1 MPTTEILDALKNDIV
16 NLNFDLIVK
25 DAKRAMDAGINPLR
39 AITEGMAVGMQ
50 IVGEKFESGEYFLSE
65 LIVAGA
71 VMKEG
76 MEVINPH
83 LAGERSQHL
92 GKVVMAAVEGDHHD
106 IGKHIV
112 MTLLIARGFEVIDLG
127 TDVPTETI
135 INAVIKNTPNV
146 IGLSAL
152 LTVTMPK
159 MREVIEAL
167 TKAGIRD
174 KVKVIVGGTPVTSEY
189 AKDIGADHRAAN
201 AVEGVKKCV
210 EWMTQKSGE

>member
-1 MPTTEILDALKNDIV
+1 LSTTEILNALKNDIV
-16 NLNFDLIVK
+16 NQNFDLIVH

-83 LAGERSQHL
+83 LTDERSQHL

-112 MTLLIARGFEVIDLG
+112 MTLLVARGFEVIDLG
-127 TDVPTETI
+127 TDVPTEKI
-135 INAVIKNTPNV
+135 VEAVIKNTPNV

-167 TKAGIRD
+167 TDAGIRD
-174 KVKVIVGGTPVTSEY
+174 KVKVIVGGTPVTSEF
-189 AKDIGADHRAAN
+189 AKDIGADHRAAD

-210 EWMTQKSGE
+210 EWMTQQNGE

>member
-1 MPTTEILDALKNDIV
+1 MSTSEILDALKNDIV
-16 NLNFDLIVK
+16 NLDFDLIVK
-25 DAKRAMDAGINPLR
+25 DAKRAMDAGIDPLR
-39 AITEGMAVGMQ
+39 AIADGMAVGMQ
-50 IVGEKFESGEYFLSE
+50 IVGEKFESGEYFLSD

-83 LAGERSQHL
+83 LTGERSQRL
-92 GKVVMAAVEGDHHD
+92 GKVVMATVEGDHHD
-106 IGKHIV
+106 IGKNIV

-135 INAVIKNTPNV
+135 VDAVIKNTPNI

-152 LTVTMPK
+152 ITVTMPK

-167 TKAGIRD
+167 TNAGIRD
-174 KVKVIVGGTPVTSEY
+174 KVKVIVGGTAVTSEF
-189 AKDIGADHRAAN
+189 AKDIGADHRAAD

>member
-1 MPTTEILDALKNDIV
+1 MSTTEILDALKNDIV
-16 NLNFDLIVK
+16 NLDFDLIVK
-25 DAKRAMDAGINPLR
+25 DAKRAMDAGIEPLR
-39 AITEGMAVGMQ
+39 AITDGMAVGMQ

-65 LIVAGA
+65 LLVAGA

-83 LAGERSQHL
+83 ITGELSQHL
-92 GKVVMAAVEGDHHD
+92 GKVVMATVEGDHHE
-106 IGKHIV
+106 IGKNIV

-135 INAVIKNTPNV
+135 VDAVIKNAPNV

-167 TKAGIRD
+167 TNAGIRD
-174 KVKVIVGGTPVTSEY
+174 KVKVIVGGTPVTSEF
-189 AKDIGADHRAAN
+189 AKDIGADHRAAD

-210 EWMTQKSGE
+210 EWMTKNSGE

>member
-1 MPTTEILDALKNDIV
+1 LSTTEILNALKNDIV
-16 NLNFDLIVK
+16 NQNFDLIVH
-25 DAKRAMDAGINPLR
+25 DAKRAMDAGIDPLR

-76 MEVINPH
+76 MEVIHPH
-83 LAGERSQHL
+83 LVEERSQHL

-112 MTLLIARGFEVIDLG
+112 MTLLVARGFEVIDLG
-127 TDVPTETI
+127 TDVPTEKI
-135 INAVIKNTPNV
+135 VEVVIKNTPNV

-167 TKAGIRD
+167 TDAGVRD
-174 KVKVIVGGTPVTSEY
+174 TVKVIVGGTPVTSEF
-189 AKDIGADHRAAN
+189 AKDIGADHRAAD

-210 EWMTQKSGE
+210 EWMTQQNGE